1 MPLFRII
8 FFKVSMTK
16 VGFVLSTENTVW
28 MGEKWKTFFSS
39 SRESESG
46 YEVFPLA
53 SLFTSLP
60 FGPLIESFAC
70 KRQEMVIASAL
81 NTTREEGLLVF

>member
-1 MPLFRII
+1 MII
-8 FFKVSMTK
+8 HNHEWLTNTEMWLDLDRKYSVDGWEMEDF
-16 VGFVLSTENTVW
+16 LSTT
-28 MGEKWKTFFSS
+28 T
-39 SRESESG
+39 ESENG

-81 NTTREEGLLVF
+81 TQL